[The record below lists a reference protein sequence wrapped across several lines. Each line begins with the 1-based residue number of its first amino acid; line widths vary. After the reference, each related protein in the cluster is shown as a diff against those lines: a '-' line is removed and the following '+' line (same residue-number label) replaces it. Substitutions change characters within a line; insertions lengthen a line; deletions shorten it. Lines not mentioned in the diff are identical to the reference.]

1 MFELVIIVENCVV
14 CVDDDEFERIIVD
27 VDGFW
32 EFDGW
37 IFDSRDDVE
46 DAAFEVIVDNVE
58 DAAFDV
64 IVDDVE
70 DNDDKVADVD
80 ERGIFVVVVVVVLD
94 DATDVV
100 VEVSIFLANNS

>member
-14 CVDDDEFERIIVD
+14 CVDDGDFERIIVD

-32 EFDGW
+32 EFDES
-37 IFDSRDDVE
+37 IFDSLDDVE
-46 DAAFEVIVDNVE
+46 DAAFGVIVDDVE
-58 DAAFDV
+58 DNNFDA

-70 DNDDKVADVD
+70 DNDDEEADVD
-80 ERGIFVVVVVVVLD
+80 ERGIFVVVLD